1 MKRFAA
7 GLLLGILIGPPV
19 WALALMALGGV
30 IYDPDD
36 QQVRYFSRER
46 GRG

>member
-1 MKRFAA
+1 MRRFGI

-19 WALALMALGGV
+19 WALALLALGGV

-36 QQVRYFSRER
+36 QQVRYFSREHNR
-46 GRG
+46 G